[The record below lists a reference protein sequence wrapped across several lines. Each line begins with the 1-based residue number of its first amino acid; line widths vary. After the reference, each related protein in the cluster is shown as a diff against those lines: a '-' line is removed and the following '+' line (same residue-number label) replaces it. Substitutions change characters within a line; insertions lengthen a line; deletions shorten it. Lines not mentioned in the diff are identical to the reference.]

1 MVGSRNTSHQA
12 GQQFGRQAAHYAVST
27 GVHAH
32 SEGLDTLEAFASSRT
47 YSVAVDVATGAGF
60 TAFALA
66 PYTGHM
72 FATDIV
78 QGMLTQAENLAK
90 QRKLNNIEFAF
101 VEAEQMPF
109 RDGSLDMV
117 SCRQAAHHFYDLP
130 KALIE
135 VSRVLR
141 TGGDFLLSDSCAPE
155 PTQVADWMNDIQL
168 RRDATHVKDRTVTEW
183 HSMLGDSGLKVVE
196 CAMTLVNLEF
206 NDWVRRSATPVE
218 KLGGLREDFMTAH
231 EDIRETFQITA
242 KGSDI
247 FFNWPVIVLKA
258 TK

>member
-1 MVGSRNTSHQA
+1 MVKNGKTSHQT
-12 GQQFGRQAAHYAVST
+12 GEQFGRQAAHYAVST
-27 GVHAH
+27 GIHAH
-32 SEGLDTLEAFASSRT
+32 SEGLDALEAFVSSRT
-47 YSVAVDVATGAGF
+47 YNVAVDLATGAGF

-66 PYTGHM
+66 PYADHI
-72 FATDIV
+72 FATDIAH
-78 QGMLTQAENLAK
+78 GMLTQAGNLAK
-90 QRKLNNIEFAF
+90 ERKLNNIEFAF

-135 VSRVLR
+135 ISRVLR

-155 PTQVADWMNDIQL
+155 PEQVADWMNDMQL
-168 RRDATHVKDRTVTEW
+168 RRDFTHVKDRKVTEW
-183 HSMLGDSGLKVVE
+183 YTMLGDVGLEVVD
-196 CAMTLVNLEF
+196 CKMTRVNLEF

-218 KLGGLREDFMTAH
+218 KLAALREDFMTAD
-231 EDIRETFQITA
+231 EDIRDIFQITA
-242 KGSDI
+242 KDSDI